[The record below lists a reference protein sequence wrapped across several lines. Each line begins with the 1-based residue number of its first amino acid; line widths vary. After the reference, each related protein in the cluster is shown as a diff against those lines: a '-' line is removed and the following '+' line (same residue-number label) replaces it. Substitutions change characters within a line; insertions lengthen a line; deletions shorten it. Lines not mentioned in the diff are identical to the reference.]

1 MLDKRKKFWFYLL
14 LIFLACEII
23 KYIEFIFIRTD
34 ETIIAENIICKLFCI
49 CVIIFFLYRTKQKW
63 RDIGFKRNGIFK
75 PVLFGLSLGIFT
87 FTLSYLTEFIILS
100 FQNKDPQF
108 KFFISNFRLTGT
120 DTQNLSLFAVLICI
134 IGNIVNVTAEEGL
147 FRGVFLNM
155 GKKAYSFKT
164 ANLIQSVLF
173 GIWHLVSVV
182 LCLIDGTMNIPTAVV
197 MSVGY
202 IILAAILAYEWGLCT
217 ALTGTVWAGISE
229 HFFNNFIGNSL
240 HVVSST
246 GTDELQILR
255 IVMSNILSLLC
266 VIMITKIKKKKQSAV
281 NG

>member
-49 CVIIFFLYRTKQKW
+49 CAIIFFLYRTKQKW
-63 RDIGFKRNGIFK
+63 RDMGFKRNGIFK